1 MDSHKSQASLRFS
14 LSELLLPKAS
24 LLRPSYARFFP
35 ESHTNSLSFPLNLK
49 KDFIT
54 KEGLCEIILFN

>member
-1 MDSHKSQASLRFS
+1 MDSKKSQSSLKFY

-24 LLRPSYARFFP
+24 LLGPSYPLLFP
-35 ESHTNSLSFPLNLK
+35 ESHTDSLSFPLNLK

-54 KEGLCEIILFN
+54 KEGLCEIILFT